1 MLNGT
6 PSLFALAGGIRTLA
20 GLQNQVPKPKA
31 WRDLPHYFHSIIA
44 KNLSVVDFDDPI
56 ILAVRS

>member
-6 PSLFALAGGIRTLA
+6 PSLLSLTGGIRTLD
-20 GLQNQVPKPKA
+20 GLQNQVPKA
-31 WRDLPHYFHSIIA
+31 WRDLLHYFHSIIA

-56 ILAVRS
+56 IFAVRS

>member
-20 GLQNQVPKPKA
+20 GLQNQVPKA

-56 ILAVRS
+56 ILAVR

>member
-20 GLQNQVPKPKA
+20 GLQNQVPKA

-44 KNLSVVDFDDPI
+44 KYLSVVDFDDPI
-56 ILAVRS
+56 IFAVRS

>member
-1 MLNGT
+1 VLNGT
-6 PSLFALAGGIRTLA
+6 PSLFALTGIRTLA
-20 GLQNQVPKPKA
+20 GLQNQVPKA

>member
-20 GLQNQVPKPKA
+20 GLQNQVPKA

>member
-20 GLQNQVPKPKA
+20 GLQNQVPKA
-31 WRDLPHYFHSIIA
+31 RRDLPHDFHSIIA
-44 KNLSVVDFDDPI
+44 KNLSVVDFDNPI
-56 ILAVRS
+56 IFAVRS

>member
-20 GLQNQVPKPKA
+20 GLQNQVPKG

-56 ILAVRS
+56 IFAVRS

>member
-20 GLQNQVPKPKA
+20 GLQNQVPKA

-44 KNLSVVDFDDPI
+44 KNLSVVDFEDPI
-56 ILAVRS
+56 IFAVRS

>member
-6 PSLFALAGGIRTLA
+6 PSLFALTGIRTLA
-20 GLQNQVPKPKA
+20 GLQNQVPKA

>member
-6 PSLFALAGGIRTLA
+6 PSLFALTGIRTLA
-20 GLQNQVPKPKA
+20 GLQNQVPKA

-56 ILAVRS
+56 IFAVRS